1 MLPPR
6 DPHQVAHGKACL
18 LSTLLQNPDFRLYAL
33 CVCALSFLML
43 IIGAMTAAK
52 RNTVKQ
58 FLNVE
63 DAKVSAKDA
72 KVIEEYEHPDVAR
85 VMRAHRNAL
94 ESVPIFFA
102 TGLLYVLVGGPSLG
116 AQICFVAFTVSR
128 VLHAVVY
135 IKALQPWRTMMFA
148 VGLLSLTGMMVLIL
162 RAVLTA

>member
-1 MLPPR
+1 M
-6 DPHQVAHGKACL
+6 
-18 LSTLLQNPDFRLYAL
+18 
-33 CVCALSFLML
+33 
-43 IIGAMTAAK
+43 
-52 RNTVKQ
+52 
-58 FLNVE
+58 
-63 DAKVSAKDA
+63 AKVIGIDLGTTNSCVAVMDGKDA

-85 VMRAHRNAL
+85 IMRAHRNAL

-116 AQICFVAFTVSR
+116 AQICFIAFTVSR

-148 VGLLSLTGMMVLIL
+148 VGLLSLLGMMVLIV